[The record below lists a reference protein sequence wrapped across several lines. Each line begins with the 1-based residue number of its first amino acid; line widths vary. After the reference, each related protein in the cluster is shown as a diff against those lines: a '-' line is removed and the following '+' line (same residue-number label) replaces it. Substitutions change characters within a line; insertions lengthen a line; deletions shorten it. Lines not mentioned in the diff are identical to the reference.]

1 MKSICLTISTAAVV
15 SATPSITGLLN
26 LHNHSLL
33 SSNKDV
39 VSPLESIAYIATFDE
54 VPIFGGQELRKE
66 MLAQGVKA

>member
-1 MKSICLTISTAAVV
+1 M
-15 SATPSITGLLN
+15 LN